1 MTSAAPIEVV
11 AIAGTGQNGATL
23 ASRLMG
29 ELPGWVA
36 VGEIARVWDKGL
48 AENVGCSCGESFG
61 SCPFWIEVGES
72 AFGGWDE
79 VDANEARRLVDALM
93 LRRRRVPH
101 ACSLLMI
108 VYPRLSRRHSRDVR
122 DYLALTRRLF
132 AGVLAVSGAEVIVDS
147 SKWPAHVYALSR
159 STAFETRV
167 VHLVRDARGVAYSNT
182 KQVVRQG
189 SRGDRPFRIKQRP
202 WKLSVR
208 WTWINLS
215 SHALRRLGVAVL
227 SLRYESLVADPRAE
241 LTRVARFAGAPD
253 PDLAFI
259 GDGEVDLPAGHLVA
273 GNRMR
278 LARGRVPIRLDDEW
292 RSRFPASQRRL
303 VTMLTW
309 PLLRAYGYVGTTS
322 TRRER

>member
-1 MTSAAPIEVV
+1 MTSAAPIDVV

-29 ELPGWVA
+29 ELPGWIA
-36 VGEIARVWDKGL
+36 VGEIARIWDKGL
-48 AENVGCSCGESFG
+48 AENVDCSCGESFG
-61 SCPFWIEVGES
+61 SCPFWTEVGES
-72 AFGGWDE
+72 AFGGWGE

-93 LRRRRVPH
+93 LRRRRLPH
-101 ACSLLMI
+101 MFSLVLI
-108 VYPRLSRRHSRDVR
+108 VYPRLSSRHARDVR
-122 DYLALTRRLF
+122 DYIALTQRLF
-132 AGVLAVSGAEVIVDS
+132 AGVLGVSGAEVIVDS

-159 STAFETRV
+159 SPAFQTRV

-189 SRGDRPFRIKQRP
+189 SREDRPFRIKQRP

-215 SHALRRLGVAVL
+215 THALRRLGVPVL
-227 SLRYESLVADPRAE
+227 SLRYESLVADPREE
-241 LTRVARFAGAPD
+241 LVRIARFAEAPD
-253 PDLAFI
+253 PELAFL
-259 GDGEVDLPAGHLVA
+259 GDAEADLPEAHLVA

-278 LARGRVPIRLDDEW
+278 LARGPVPIRLDDEW
-292 RSRFPASQRRL
+292 RIRFPASQRRL

-309 PLLRAYGYVGTTS
+309 PLLRAYGYVGKRS
-322 TRRER
+322 KMGER

>member
-1 MTSAAPIEVV
+1 MTSAALVDVV
-11 AIAGTGQNGATL
+11 AISGTGQNGATL

-29 ELPGWVA
+29 ELPGWIA

-48 AENVGCSCGESFG
+48 AENVACSCGESFG
-61 SCPFWIEVGES
+61 SCPFWTKVGES
-72 AFGGWDE
+72 AFGGWGE

-93 LRRRRVPH
+93 LRRRRLPH
-101 ACSLLMI
+101 AFSLPLI
-108 VYPRLSRRHSRDVR
+108 VYPRLSRRHARDVR
-122 DYLALTRRLF
+122 DYVALTQRLF
-132 AGVLAVSGAEVIVDS
+132 AGVLEVSGARVIVDS

-159 STAFETRV
+159 TTAFGTRV

-189 SRGDRPFRIKQRP
+189 SREDRPFRIRQRP
-202 WKLSVR
+202 WKLSMR

-215 SHALRRLGVAVL
+215 SHALRRLGVPVL

-241 LTRVARFAGAPD
+241 LVRIARFAGASD
-253 PDLAFI
+253 PELAFL
-259 GDGEVDLPAGHLVA
+259 GDAEADLPAGHLVA

-278 LARGRVPIRLDDEW
+278 LARGPVPIRLDDEW
-292 RSRFPASQRRL
+292 RIRFPASQRRL

-309 PLLRAYGYVGTTS
+309 PLLRAYGYVGTRS
-322 TRRER
+322 TMGKR